1 MTDELIDLR
10 VELKKNNLCIA
21 ISSKIKEKELDSK
34 ISEIIFSLENNKKNI
49 ERVFERED
57 IPSIEDS
64 KVSKTKK
71 ESTNEGEDP
80 MINISRRTGVP
91 IEKVLGNN
99 LFGFKNN
106 KPQLFDPSKFRSAN
120 TALRALIF
128 LFEIGL
134 EKGSVSR
141 DELSESYQLSK
152 IKGRK
157 VHQILNDFKKT
168 SVIDVGRYNADN
180 NDISLSAKGTQEAII
195 ELKYLLI
202 GK

>member
-99 LFGFKNN
+99 
-106 KPQLFDPSKFRSAN
+106 
-120 TALRALIF
+120 
-128 LFEIGL
+128 
-134 EKGSVSR
+134 
-141 DELSESYQLSK
+141 
-152 IKGRK
+152 
-157 VHQILNDFKKT
+157 
-168 SVIDVGRYNADN
+168 
-180 NDISLSAKGTQEAII
+180 
-195 ELKYLLI
+195 
-202 GK
+202 